1 LPLAKTNQV
10 HQPEY
15 PQWKTF
21 VENFTASRIM
31 PGKVDRRLT
40 SRSTESTIVGQ
51 LLEVGQALSGSHD
64 LAKLLEMILTS
75 SRHITCSDA
84 GSVYLVD
91 RSQSAAELVF
101 KVAQNDS
108 LPITSFQESRISLT
122 TQSLAGYVASTGLSL
137 NIADAYDLDPAL
149 PYRID
154 PSFDRDFG
162 YRTVSVLVL
171 PMTNQEGETIGVLQ
185 LINRKQQPDTRITQ
199 TNAISVTQRY
209 SSWEEQIITAL
220 ASQAAISIERNH
232 LQESIENLFAG
243 FIRAAVQVIESRDPP
258 TAGHS
263 ERVADLTV
271 GLAQATHNV
280 GSGSLG
286 SIFFTD
292 RQIQEIRY
300 ASLLHDFGK
309 VGVPEAILGKER
321 KLYPA
326 QLQSIEQRLSILQS
340 QWQLSCAQAKFQ
352 IGIPHQASNDCPHC
366 HHQQRLDVE
375 LQSKL
380 DRLYQHWE
388 LVKKLDDPQVNFVP
402 GLLDSIESISHDLQE
417 LSQWQYTDLQGHS
430 QPILTAAEIEQ
441 LMIPRGSLTLAE
453 RKQIEAHVVHTY
465 DFLKQIPWTKHLQNV
480 PEIAGAHHEKLNG
493 SGYPRG
499 LKAAEIPIQSQ
510 MMAIADIYDA
520 LTANDRP
527 YKPKFSIDRSLSILR
542 QEAESH
548 KINADLLDLFEQQQV
563 YRVVGHSL

>member
-1 LPLAKTNQV
+1 
-10 HQPEY
+10 
-15 PQWKTF
+15 
-21 VENFTASRIM
+21 VENFIASPITN
-31 PGKVDRRLT
+31 GKVDRRSIPRT
-40 SRSTESTIVGQ
+40 AESVIVGQ
-51 LLEVGQALSGSHD
+51 LLEIGQALSGSHA
-64 LAKLLEMILTS
+64 LAELLQLILTS
-75 SRHITCSDA
+75 SRQITCSDA

-91 RSQSAAELVF
+91 RSTPTAGLVF

-108 LPITSFQESRISLT
+108 LPNTAFQESRISLT
-122 TQSLAGYVASTGLSL
+122 TQSLAGYVAITGQSL
-137 NIADAYDLDPAL
+137 NIPDAHNLDPAL
-149 PYRID
+149 PYQID
-154 PSFDRDFG
+154 PRFDRDFG

-185 LINRKQQPDTRITQ
+185 LINRKQQQKIKISPENALAATQ
-199 TNAISVTQRY
+199 SY

-271 GLAQATHNV
+271 SLAQATHQV
-280 GSGSLG
+280 ATGSLR

-292 RQIQEIRY
+292 RQFQEIRY
-300 ASLLHDFGK
+300 AALLHDFGK

-326 QLQSIEQRLSILQS
+326 QLQAIEHRLAILQS
-340 QWQLSCAQAKFQ
+340 QWQMSCAQAKFQ
-352 IGIPHQASNDCPHC
+352 LGIPHQASSDCPHC
-366 HHQQRLDVE
+366 HHQQRLDIE
-375 LQSKL
+375 LQAKL
-380 DRLYQHWE
+380 DRLHQHWE

-402 GLLDSIESISHDLQE
+402 GLLDSIESISHDLLE
-417 LSQWQYTDLQGHS
+417 LSHWQYQDLQGNL
-430 QPILTAAEIEQ
+430 QPVLTAGEIEQ

-465 DFLKQIPWTKHLQNV
+465 DFLRQIPWTKHLQNV

-499 LKAAEIPIQSQ
+499 LMANEIPIQSQ

-527 YKPKFSIDRSLSILR
+527 YKPKFSIDRSLAILR

-548 KINADLLDLFEQQQV
+548 KINTDLLDLFEQQQV
-563 YRVVGHSL
+563 YQILN

>member
-1 LPLAKTNQV
+1 
-10 HQPEY
+10 
-15 PQWKTF
+15 
-21 VENFTASRIM
+21 VENFIANPIAN
-31 PGKVDRRLT
+31 GKVDRRLT
-40 SRSTESTIVGQ
+40 DRTAESAIIGQ
-51 LLEVGQALSGSHD
+51 LLEIGQALSGSHG
-64 LAKLLEMILTS
+64 LAELLQLILTS
-75 SRHITCSDA
+75 SRQITCSDA
-84 GSVYLVD
+84 GSVYLID
-91 RSQSAAELVF
+91 RSNTSTELIF

-108 LPITSFQESRISLT
+108 LPHNSFQESRISLT
-122 TQSLAGYVASTGLSL
+122 TQSLAGYVATTGQSL
-137 NIADAYDLDPAL
+137 NIPDAQDLDPTL
-149 PYRID
+149 PYQID
-154 PSFDRDFG
+154 PRFDRDFG

-171 PMTNQEGETIGVLQ
+171 PMKNQEGETIGVLQ
-185 LINRKQQPDTRITQ
+185 LINRKQNAETQ
-199 TNAISVTQRY
+199 ISQENALAVTQSY

-280 GSGSLG
+280 AAGRLG
-286 SIFFTD
+286 AIFFTD
-292 RQIQEIRY
+292 RQFQEIRY

-321 KLYPA
+321 KLYPT
-326 QLQSIEQRLSILQS
+326 QLQAIEQRLNILQS
-340 QWQLSCAQAKFQ
+340 QWQLNCARAKFQ
-352 IGIPHQASNDCPHC
+352 IGIPHQASDDCPHC
-366 HHQQRLDVE
+366 HHQHQLDAE
-375 LQSKL
+375 LQAKL
-380 DRLYQHWE
+380 DRLHHHWQ
-388 LVKKLDDPQVNFVP
+388 LVKRLDDPQVNFVP
-402 GLLDSIESISHDLQE
+402 GLLDSIESISRDLQE
-417 LSQWQYTDLQGHS
+417 LSQWQYQDLNS
-430 QPILTAAEIEQ
+430 NLQPVLAAAEIEQ

-465 DFLKQIPWTKHLQNV
+465 DFLRQIPWTKHLQNV

-499 LKAAEIPIQSQ
+499 LIAAEIPIQSQ

-527 YKPKFSIDRSLSILR
+527 YKPKFSIDRSLAILR

-548 KINADLLDLFEQQQV
+548 KINIDLLDLFEQQQV

>member
-1 LPLAKTNQV
+1 MNQALR
-10 HQPEY
+10 P
-15 PQWKTF
+15 KIF
-21 VENFTASRIM
+21 RENFTASPTM
-31 PGKVDRRLT
+31 PVDRRST

-51 LLEVGQALSGSHD
+51 LLEVGQALSGSHN
-64 LAKLLEMILTS
+64 LAELLEMILAS

-91 RSQSAAELVF
+91 RSAPNAELVF

-122 TQSLAGYVASTGLSL
+122 TQSLAGYVASTGVSL
-137 NIADAYDLDPAL
+137 NIADAYNLDSAL
-149 PYRID
+149 PYCID

-171 PMTNQEGETIGVLQ
+171 PMTNQEGETIGILQ
-185 LINRKQQPDTRITQ
+185 LINRKQQPDAKIHQ
-199 TNAISVTQRY
+199 ENAIDATQSY

-271 GLAQATHNV
+271 ALAQATHNV
-280 GSGSLG
+280 ATGSLS

-292 RQIQEIRY
+292 RQFQEIRY

-326 QLQSIEQRLSILQS
+326 QLESIEQRLAILQS

-352 IGIPHQASNDCPHC
+352 IGIAHQANSDCPHC
-366 HHQQRLDVE
+366 HQQQRLDME
-375 LQSKL
+375 LQDKL
-380 DRLYQHWE
+380 DRLHQHWE

-417 LSQWQYTDLQGHS
+417 LSHWQYTNFQGHL

-453 RKQIEAHVVHTY
+453 RQQIEAHVVHTY
-465 DFLKQIPWTKHLQNV
+465 DFLQQIPWTKHLQQV
-480 PEIAGAHHEKLNG
+480 PAIAGAHHEKLNG

-499 LKAAEIPIQSQ
+499 VKAVDIPIQSQ

-548 KINADLLDLFEQQQV
+548 KINADLLDLFEQQQI
-563 YRVVGHSL
+563 YQVVGHSL

>member
-1 LPLAKTNQV
+1 
-10 HQPEY
+10 
-15 PQWKTF
+15 
-21 VENFTASRIM
+21 VENFVAS
-31 PGKVDRRLT
+31 PSTSVDRRST
-40 SRSTESTIVGQ
+40 SRSAESTIVGQ
-51 LLEVGQALSGSHD
+51 LLEVGQALSGSHN
-64 LAKLLEMILTS
+64 LAELLEMILTS
-75 SRHITCSDA
+75 SRHITASDA

-91 RSQSAAELVF
+91 RSKDTAELIF

-122 TQSLAGYVASTGLSL
+122 TQSLAGYVASTGQSL
-137 NIADAYDLDPAL
+137 NIADAYDLDPGL
-149 PYRID
+149 PYCID

-185 LINRKQQPDTRITQ
+185 LINRKQQPDTRIFQ
-199 TNAISVTQRY
+199 GNAIAATQSY
-209 SSWEEQIITAL
+209 STWEEQIITAL

-263 ERVADLTV
+263 ERVAELTV

-280 GSGSLG
+280 ATGSLG

-292 RQIQEIRY
+292 RQFQEIRY
-300 ASLLHDFGK
+300 AALLHDFGK

-326 QLQSIEQRLSILQS
+326 QLQSIEHRLSILQS
-340 QWQLSCAQAKFQ
+340 QWQLRCAQAKFQ
-352 IGIPHQASNDCPHC
+352 IGIPHQASSDCPHC

-375 LQSKL
+375 LQAKL
-380 DRLYQHWE
+380 DRLHRHWE
-388 LVKKLDDPQVNFVP
+388 LVKRLDDPQVNFVP

-417 LSQWQYTDLQGHS
+417 LSHWQYVDLQGHS
-430 QPILTAAEIEQ
+430 QSILTAAEIEQ

-453 RKQIEAHVVHTY
+453 RKQIEAHVVYTY

-480 PEIAGAHHEKLNG
+480 PAIAGAHHEKLNG

-499 LKAAEIPIQSQ
+499 VKAVDIPIQSQ

-548 KINADLLDLFEQQQV
+548 KINADLLELFEQQQV

>member
-1 LPLAKTNQV
+1 
-10 HQPEY
+10 
-15 PQWKTF
+15 
-21 VENFTASRIM
+21 VENYVVSPITS
-31 PGKVDRRLT
+31 VDRRST

-51 LLEVGQALSGSHD
+51 LLEVGQALSGSHN
-64 LAKLLEMILTS
+64 LAELLQMILTS
-75 SRHITCSDA
+75 SRQITCSDA

-91 RSQSAAELVF
+91 RSTFIPELVF

-122 TQSLAGYVASTGLSL
+122 TQSLAGYVASTGESL
-137 NIADAYDLDPAL
+137 NITDAYSLDAAL

-171 PMTNQEGETIGVLQ
+171 PMKNQEGETIGVLQ
-185 LINRKQQPDTRITQ
+185 LINRKQQLDTRISQ
-199 TNAISVTQRY
+199 TNGIAATQSY
-209 SSWEEQIITAL
+209 STWEEQIITAL

-280 GSGSLG
+280 AAGSLG

-292 RQIQEIRY
+292 RQFQEIRY

-340 QWQLSCAQAKFQ
+340 QWQLRCAQAKFQ
-352 IGIPHQASNDCPHC
+352 MGIPHQASNDCLHC
-366 HHQQRLDVE
+366 HHQQLLDME
-375 LQSKL
+375 LQAKL
-380 DRLYQHWE
+380 DRLHQHWE
-388 LVKKLDDPQVNFVP
+388 LVKRLDDPQVNFVP

-417 LSQWQYTDLQGHS
+417 LSQWQYVDLQGHS
-430 QPILTAAEIEQ
+430 QPILTATEIDQ

-465 DFLKQIPWTKHLQNV
+465 DFLKQIPWTKNLQNV

>member
-1 LPLAKTNQV
+1 
-10 HQPEY
+10 
-15 PQWKTF
+15 
-21 VENFTASRIM
+21 VENFVASPIT
-31 PGKVDRRLT
+31 PVDRRAI
-40 SRSTESTIVGQ
+40 SRSTESIIVGQ

-64 LAKLLEMILTS
+64 LAELLEMILTS
-75 SRHITCSDA
+75 SRHITASDA

-91 RSQSAAELVF
+91 RSKDTAELIF

-108 LPITSFQESRISLT
+108 LPITSFQESRILLT
-122 TQSLAGYVASTGLSL
+122 TQSLAGYVATTGQSL
-137 NIADAYDLDPAL
+137 NIADAYDLDSSL

-154 PSFDRDFG
+154 PSFDQDFG

-171 PMTNQEGETIGVLQ
+171 PMTNQEGETIGILQ
-185 LINRKQQPDTRITQ
+185 LINRKQQPDKIISQ
-199 TNAISVTQRY
+199 ANAIAATQSY
-209 SSWEEQIITAL
+209 STWEEQIITAL

-263 ERVADLTV
+263 ERVAELTV

-280 GSGSLG
+280 ATGSLG
-286 SIFFTD
+286 AVFFTD
-292 RQIQEIRY
+292 RQFQEIRY

-326 QLQSIEQRLSILQS
+326 QLQAIEHRLSILQS
-340 QWQLSCAQAKFQ
+340 QWQLGCAQAKFQ

-366 HHQQRLDVE
+366 HHQQRLDIE
-375 LQSKL
+375 LQAKL
-380 DRLYQHWE
+380 DRLHRHWE
-388 LVKKLDDPQVNFVP
+388 LVKRLDDPQVNFVP

-417 LSQWQYTDLQGHS
+417 LSHWQYLDFQGHS
-430 QPILTAAEIEQ
+430 QPILTEAEIEQ

-480 PEIAGAHHEKLNG
+480 PAIAGAHHEKLNG

-499 LKAAEIPIQSQ
+499 VKAVDIPIQSQ

>member
-1 LPLAKTNQV
+1 
-10 HQPEY
+10 
-15 PQWKTF
+15 
-21 VENFTASRIM
+21 VENFIASPITN
-31 PGKVDRRLT
+31 GKVDRRSIPRT
-40 SRSTESTIVGQ
+40 AESAIVGQ
-51 LLEVGQALSGSHD
+51 LLEIGQALSGSHG
-64 LAKLLEMILTS
+64 LAELLQLILTS
-75 SRHITCSDA
+75 SRQITCSDA

-91 RSQSAAELVF
+91 RSTPTTDLVF

-108 LPITSFQESRISLT
+108 LPNTPFQESRISLT
-122 TQSLAGYVASTGLSL
+122 TQSLAGYVAITGQSL
-137 NIADAYDLDPAL
+137 NITDAQDLDPDL
-149 PYRID
+149 PYQID
-154 PSFDRDFG
+154 PRFDRDFG

-185 LINRKQQPDTRITQ
+185 LINRKQQQQIKISPENALSATQ
-199 TNAISVTQRY
+199 SY

-271 GLAQATHNV
+271 ALAQATHQVATGN
-280 GSGSLG
+280 LR

-292 RQIQEIRY
+292 RQFQEIRY

-326 QLQSIEQRLSILQS
+326 QLQAIEHRLAILQS
-340 QWQLSCAQAKFQ
+340 QWQMGCAQAKFQ
-352 IGIPHQASNDCPHC
+352 LGIPHQASSNCPHC
-366 HHQQRLDVE
+366 HHQQRLDIE
-375 LQSKL
+375 LQAKL
-380 DRLYQHWE
+380 DRLHQHWE

-417 LSQWQYTDLQGHS
+417 LSHWQYQDLHGNL
-430 QPILTAAEIEQ
+430 QPVLTAGEIEQ

-465 DFLKQIPWTKHLQNV
+465 DFLRQIPWTKHLQNV

-499 LKAAEIPIQSQ
+499 LMANEIPIQSQ

-527 YKPKFSIDRSLSILR
+527 YKPKFSIDRSLAILR

-548 KINADLLDLFEQQQV
+548 KINTDLLDLFEQQQV
-563 YRVVGHSL
+563 YQILS

>member
-1 LPLAKTNQV
+1 
-10 HQPEY
+10 
-15 PQWKTF
+15 
-21 VENFTASRIM
+21 VENFTANLIM
-31 PGKVDRRLT
+31 SGKVDRRLT

-64 LAKLLEMILTS
+64 LAELLEMILTS
-75 SRHITCSDA
+75 SRHITASDA

-91 RSQSAAELVF
+91 RSKINAELVF

-122 TQSLAGYVASTGLSL
+122 TQSLAGYVATTGQSL
-137 NIADAYDLDPAL
+137 NITDAYDLDPAL

-185 LINRKQQPDTRITQ
+185 LINRKQQSDTSISQ
-199 TNAISVTQRY
+199 TNAIAATQSY
-209 SSWEEQIITAL
+209 STWEEQIITAL

-263 ERVADLTV
+263 ERVAELTV
-271 GLAQATHNV
+271 GLAQATHHV
-280 GSGSLG
+280 TTGSLG

-292 RQIQEIRY
+292 RQFQEIRY

-309 VGVPEAILGKER
+309 VGVPEAFLGKER

-326 QLQSIEQRLSILQS
+326 QLESIEQRLAILQS
-340 QWQLSCAQAKFQ
+340 QWQLGCAQAKFQ
-352 IGIPHQASNDCPHC
+352 IGIPHQANNDCPHC
-366 HHQQRLDVE
+366 HHQQRLDMD
-375 LQSKL
+375 LQAKL
-380 DRLYQHWE
+380 DRLYQHWA
-388 LVKKLDDPQVNFVP
+388 LVKRLDDPQVNFVP

-417 LSQWQYTDLQGHS
+417 LSQWQYVDLQGHL

-465 DFLKQIPWTKHLQNV
+465 DFLQQIPWTKHLQNV
-480 PEIAGAHHEKLNG
+480 PAIAGAHHEKLNG

-499 LKAAEIPIQSQ
+499 VKAIDIPIQSQ

>member
-1 LPLAKTNQV
+1 
-10 HQPEY
+10 
-15 PQWKTF
+15 
-21 VENFTASRIM
+21 M
-31 PGKVDRRLT
+31 PGKVDRRSPEQQVELST
-40 SRSTESTIVGQ
+40 NRSTESTIVGQ

-64 LAKLLEMILTS
+64 LAELLEMILTS

-91 RSQSAAELVF
+91 QSKATAELIF

-122 TQSLAGYVASTGLSL
+122 IQSLAGYVASTGQSL

-149 PYRID
+149 PYCID

-185 LINRKQQPDTRITQ
+185 LINRKQQPDTRISQ
-199 TNAISVTQRY
+199 NNAIAITQSY
-209 SSWEEQIITAL
+209 STWEEQIITAL

-232 LQESIENLFAG
+232 LQESIEDLFAG

-263 ERVADLTV
+263 ERVAELTV

-280 GSGSLG
+280 ASGSLG
-286 SIFFTD
+286 TIFFTD
-292 RQIQEIRY
+292 RQFQEIRY

-326 QLQSIEQRLSILQS
+326 QLQSIEQRLTILQS

-352 IGIPHQASNDCPHC
+352 IGIPHQTNNDCPHC
-366 HHQQRLDVE
+366 HHQQSLDAE

-380 DRLYQHWE
+380 DRLHQHWE

-417 LSQWQYTDLQGHS
+417 LAHWQYIDLQGHS

-441 LMIPRGSLTLAE
+441 LMIPRGSLTLVE

-465 DFLKQIPWTKHLQNV
+465 DFLQQIPWTKHLQNV
-480 PEIAGAHHEKLNG
+480 PAIAGAHHEKLNG

-499 LKAAEIPIQSQ
+499 VQAVDIPIQSQ

-527 YKPKFSIDRSLSILR
+527 YKPKFSIDHSLSILR

-548 KINADLLDLFEQQQV
+548 KINADLLDLFEQQQI
-563 YRVVGHSL
+563 YRVVGQSLD

>member
-1 LPLAKTNQV
+1 
-10 HQPEY
+10 
-15 PQWKTF
+15 
-21 VENFTASRIM
+21 VENFVASPINS
-31 PGKVDRRLT
+31 VDRRST

-51 LLEVGQALSGSHD
+51 LLEVGQALSGSHN
-64 LAKLLEMILTS
+64 LAELLQMILTS
-75 SRHITCSDA
+75 SRQITCSDA

-91 RSQSAAELVF
+91 RSTAIPELVF

-122 TQSLAGYVASTGLSL
+122 TQSLAGYVASTGESL
-137 NIADAYDLDPAL
+137 NITDAYSLDTAL

-171 PMTNQEGETIGVLQ
+171 PMKNQEGETIGVLQ
-185 LINRKQQPDTRITQ
+185 LINRKQQPDTRISQ
-199 TNAISVTQRY
+199 ANAISTTKSY
-209 SSWEEQIITAL
+209 STWEEQIITAL

-280 GSGSLG
+280 AAGSLG

-292 RQIQEIRY
+292 RQFQEIRY

-326 QLQSIEQRLSILQS
+326 QLQSIEQRLAILQS

-375 LQSKL
+375 LQTKL
-380 DRLYQHWE
+380 DRLHQHWE

-417 LSQWQYTDLQGHS
+417 LSQWQYLDLQGHF
-430 QPILTAAEIEQ
+430 QPILTATEIDQ

-465 DFLKQIPWTKHLQNV
+465 EFLKQIPWTKNLRNV

-499 LKAAEIPIQSQ
+499 LQAAEIPIQSQ

>member
-1 LPLAKTNQV
+1 VQDFSG
-10 HQPEY
+10 
-15 PQWKTF
+15 KTF
-21 VENFTASRIM
+21 VENFIAS
-31 PGKVDRRLT
+31 PLAAGKVDRRSV

-51 LLEVGQALSGSHD
+51 LLEVGQALSGSHE
-64 LAKLLEMILTS
+64 LPELLEMILTS
-75 SRHITCSDA
+75 SRHITYSDA

-91 RSQSAAELVF
+91 RSTPHTELVF

-122 TQSLAGYVASTGLSL
+122 TQSLAGYVAITGQSL
-137 NIADAYDLDPAL
+137 NITDAYNLDPSL

-185 LINRKQQPDTRITQ
+185 LINRKQESQNRISSENALNITQ
-199 TNAISVTQRY
+199 SY
-209 SSWEEQIITAL
+209 SHWEEQIITAL

-263 ERVADLTV
+263 ERVAALTV

-280 GSGSLG
+280 AAGSL
-286 SIFFTD
+286 SAIFFTD
-292 RQIQEIRY
+292 RQFQEIRY

-309 VGVPEAILGKER
+309 VGVPEAILGKEQ
-321 KLYPA
+321 KLYPH
-326 QLQSIEQRLSILQS
+326 QLQEIEQRLSILQG
-340 QWQLSCAQAKFQ
+340 QWQLGCAQAKLQ
-352 IGIPHQASNDCPHC
+352 LGTPHQTSGDCPHC
-366 HHQQRLDVE
+366 HQHQRLDIE
-375 LQSKL
+375 LQAKL
-380 DRLYQHWE
+380 DRLHQHWE
-388 LVKKLDDPQVNFVP
+388 LIKKLDDPQVNFVP

-417 LSQWQYTDLQGHS
+417 LSHWQYVDLQGHA
-430 QPILTAAEIEQ
+430 QPILKAGEVEQ
-441 LMIPRGSLTLAE
+441 LMIPRGSLTVAE

-527 YKPKFSIDRSLSILR
+527 YKPKFSIERSLSILR

-563 YRVVGHSL
+563 YKVVGHSL

>member
-1 LPLAKTNQV
+1 
-10 HQPEY
+10 
-15 PQWKTF
+15 
-21 VENFTASRIM
+21 M

-64 LAKLLEMILTS
+64 LAELLEMILTS

-91 RSQSAAELVF
+91 RLTSAPELVF

-122 TQSLAGYVASTGLSL
+122 TQSLAGYVATTGQSL
-137 NIADAYDLDPAL
+137 NIADAYDLDPVL

-171 PMTNQEGETIGVLQ
+171 PMKNQEGETIGVLQ
-185 LINRKQQPDTRITQ
+185 LINRKQQSDTSISHA
-199 TNAISVTQRY
+199 NAITVTQSY
-209 SSWEEQIITAL
+209 STWEEQIITAL

-280 GSGSLG
+280 AAGSLG

-292 RQIQEIRY
+292 RQFQEIRY

-375 LQSKL
+375 LQAKL
-380 DRLYQHWE
+380 DRLHQHWE

-417 LSQWQYTDLQGHS
+417 LSQWQYVDLQGHL
-430 QPILTAAEIEQ
+430 QPILTAAEIDQ

-480 PEIAGAHHEKLNG
+480 PEIAGSHHEKLNG

-499 LKAAEIPIQSQ
+499 IKAAEIPIQSQ
-510 MMAIADIYDA
+510 MMAISDIYDA

-527 YKPKFSIDRSLSILR
+527 YKPKFSVDRSLSILR

-548 KINADLLDLFEQQQV
+548 KINADLLDLFEQQQI

>member
-1 LPLAKTNQV
+1 
-10 HQPEY
+10 
-15 PQWKTF
+15 
-21 VENFTASRIM
+21 VENFVASPINS
-31 PGKVDRRLT
+31 VDRRST

-51 LLEVGQALSGSHD
+51 LLEVGQALSGSHN
-64 LAKLLEMILTS
+64 LAELLQMILTS
-75 SRHITCSDA
+75 SRQITCSDA

-91 RSQSAAELVF
+91 RSTAIPELVF

-122 TQSLAGYVASTGLSL
+122 TQSLAGYVASTGESL
-137 NIADAYDLDPAL
+137 NITDAYSLDTAL

-171 PMTNQEGETIGVLQ
+171 PMKNQEGETIGVLQ
-185 LINRKQQPDTRITQ
+185 LINRKQQPDTRISQ
-199 TNAISVTQRY
+199 ANAISTTQSY
-209 SSWEEQIITAL
+209 STWEEQIITAL

-280 GSGSLG
+280 AAGSLG

-292 RQIQEIRY
+292 RQFQEIRY

-326 QLQSIEQRLSILQS
+326 QLQSIEQRLAILQS

-366 HHQQRLDVE
+366 HHQLRLDVE
-375 LQSKL
+375 LQAKL
-380 DRLYQHWE
+380 DRLHQHWE
-388 LVKKLDDPQVNFVP
+388 LVKRLDDPQVNFVP

-417 LSQWQYTDLQGHS
+417 LSQWQYVDLQGHS
-430 QPILTAAEIEQ
+430 QPILTATEIDQ

-465 DFLKQIPWTKHLQNV
+465 DFLKQIPWTKNLQNV
-480 PEIAGAHHEKLNG
+480 PEIAGSHHEKLNG

-499 LKAAEIPIQSQ
+499 LQAAEIPIQSQ

>member
-1 LPLAKTNQV
+1 
-10 HQPEY
+10 
-15 PQWKTF
+15 
-21 VENFTASRIM
+21 VENFAASPITS
-31 PGKVDRRLT
+31 VDRR
-40 SRSTESTIVGQ
+40 SIGRSTESAIVGQ
-51 LLEVGQALSGSHD
+51 LLEVGQALSGSHN
-64 LAKLLEMILTS
+64 LAELLQMILTS
-75 SRHITCSDA
+75 SRQITCSDA

-91 RSQSAAELVF
+91 RSAATPELVF
-101 KVAQNDS
+101 KVSQNDS

-122 TQSLAGYVASTGLSL
+122 TQSLAGYVASTGESL
-137 NIADAYDLDPAL
+137 NIADAHSLDAAL

-185 LINRKQQPDTRITQ
+185 LINRKQQADIRISQ
-199 TNAISVTQRY
+199 TNAIASTQSY
-209 SSWEEQIITAL
+209 STWEEQIITAL

-263 ERVADLTV
+263 ERVAELTV

-280 GSGSLG
+280 ATGSLG
-286 SIFFTD
+286 SVFFTD
-292 RQIQEIRY
+292 RQFQEIRY

-352 IGIPHQASNDCPHC
+352 IGIPHQASSDCLHC
-366 HHQQRLDVE
+366 HHQQRLDME
-375 LQSKL
+375 LQAKL
-380 DRLYQHWE
+380 DRLHQHWA

-417 LSQWQYTDLQGHS
+417 LSSWQYIDLQGYS
-430 QPILTAAEIEQ
+430 QPILTAVEIDQ

-527 YKPKFSIDRSLSILR
+527 YKPKFSIDRSLFILR

-548 KINADLLDLFEQQQV
+548 KINADLLDIFEQQQV

>member
-1 LPLAKTNQV
+1 
-10 HQPEY
+10 
-15 PQWKTF
+15 
-21 VENFTASRIM
+21 VENFVASPINS
-31 PGKVDRRLT
+31 VDRRAT

-51 LLEVGQALSGSHD
+51 LLEVGQALSGSHN
-64 LAKLLEMILTS
+64 LAELLQMILTS
-75 SRHITCSDA
+75 SRQITCSDA

-91 RSQSAAELVF
+91 RSTAIPELVF

-122 TQSLAGYVASTGLSL
+122 TQSLAGYVASTGESL
-137 NIADAYDLDPAL
+137 NITDAYSLDAAL
-149 PYRID
+149 PYGID

-171 PMTNQEGETIGVLQ
+171 PMKNQEGETIGVLQ
-185 LINRKQQPDTRITQ
+185 LINRKQQPDTKISQ
-199 TNAISVTQRY
+199 ANAISTTHSY
-209 SSWEEQIITAL
+209 STWEEQIITAL

-280 GSGSLG
+280 ATGSLG
-286 SIFFTD
+286 LIFFTD
-292 RQIQEIRY
+292 RQFQEIRY

-326 QLQSIEQRLSILQS
+326 QLQSIEQRLAILQS

-366 HHQQRLDVE
+366 HHQLRLDVE
-375 LQSKL
+375 LQAKL
-380 DRLYQHWE
+380 DRLHQHWE
-388 LVKKLDDPQVNFVP
+388 LVKRLDNPQVNFVP

-417 LSQWQYTDLQGHS
+417 LSQWQYVDLQGHS
-430 QPILTAAEIEQ
+430 QPILTMTEIEQ

-465 DFLKQIPWTKHLQNV
+465 DFLKQIPWTKNLQNV

-527 YKPKFSIDRSLSILR
+527 YKPKFSIDLSLSILR

>member
-1 LPLAKTNQV
+1 
-10 HQPEY
+10 
-15 PQWKTF
+15 
-21 VENFTASRIM
+21 VENFTASPIT
-31 PGKVDRRLT
+31 PGSKTPESIDRRPTQEQATLQVNK
-40 SRSTESTIVGQ
+40 SRESTIVGQ
-51 LLEVGQALSGSHD
+51 LLAVGQALSGNHD
-64 LAKLLEMILTS
+64 LTKLLEMILTS

-91 RSQSAAELVF
+91 RSGTSTTLVF

-122 TQSLAGYVASTGLSL
+122 TQSLAGYVASTGCSL
-137 NIADAYDLDPAL
+137 NIADAYALDPTL
-149 PYRID
+149 PYGIN
-154 PSFDRDFG
+154 PSFDQDFG

-185 LINRKQQPDTRITQ
+185 LINRKQRSGTNISQA
-199 TNAISVTQRY
+199 NAIAETQSY
-209 SSWEEQIITAL
+209 SSWEEKIITTL

-243 FIRAAVQVIESRDPP
+243 FVRAAVQVIESRDPP

-263 ERVADLTV
+263 ERVANLTV
-271 GLAQATHNV
+271 GLAQATHQVVN
-280 GSGSLG
+280 GRLG

-292 RQIQEIRY
+292 RQLQEIRY

-326 QLQSIEQRLSILQS
+326 QLHSIEQRLAILQS
-340 QWQLSCAQAKFQ
+340 QWQLNCAQAKFQ
-352 IGIPHQASNDCPHC
+352 IGIPHQASDNCPHC
-366 HHQQRLDVE
+366 HHQQRLDLK
-375 LQSKL
+375 LQTKL
-380 DRLYQHWE
+380 DRLHQHWE
-388 LVKKLDDPQVNFVP
+388 LIKRLDNPQVNFVP
-402 GLLDSIESISHDLQE
+402 GLLDSIESISHDLHE
-417 LSQWQYTDLQGHS
+417 LSQYQYLDFQGRA

-465 DFLKQIPWTKHLQNV
+465 DFLRQIPWTKHLQNV
-480 PEIAGAHHEKLNG
+480 PEIAGSHHEKLNG

-548 KINADLLDLFEQQQV
+548 KINADLLDLFEQQEI
-563 YRVVGHSL
+563 YRIVGHATELST

>member
-1 LPLAKTNQV
+1 
-10 HQPEY
+10 
-15 PQWKTF
+15 
-21 VENFTASRIM
+21 VENFVASPITS
-31 PGKVDRRLT
+31 VDRRST

-51 LLEVGQALSGSHD
+51 LLEVGQALSGSHG
-64 LAKLLEMILTS
+64 LAELLEMILTS
-75 SRHITCSDA
+75 SRHITASDA

-91 RSQSAAELVF
+91 RSKASAELVF

-122 TQSLAGYVASTGLSL
+122 TQSLAGYVATTGQSL
-137 NIADAYDLDPAL
+137 NITDAYDLDQAL

-171 PMTNQEGETIGVLQ
+171 PMKNQEGETIGVLQ
-185 LINRKQQPDTRITQ
+185 LINRKQQPDTRISQ
-199 TNAISVTQRY
+199 ANAISTTQSY
-209 SSWEEQIITAL
+209 STWEEQIITAL

-280 GSGSLG
+280 AAGSLG

-292 RQIQEIRY
+292 RQFQEIRY

-326 QLQSIEQRLSILQS
+326 QLQSIEQRLAILQS

-375 LQSKL
+375 LQAKL
-380 DRLYQHWE
+380 DRLHQHWE
-388 LVKKLDDPQVNFVP
+388 LVKRLDDPQVNFVP

-417 LSQWQYTDLQGHS
+417 LSQWQYVDLQGHS
-430 QPILTAAEIEQ
+430 QPILTAIEIDQ

-465 DFLKQIPWTKHLQNV
+465 DFLKQIPWTKNLQNV
-480 PEIAGAHHEKLNG
+480 PEIAGSHHEKLNG

-499 LKAAEIPIQSQ
+499 LQAAEIPIQSQ

>member
-1 LPLAKTNQV
+1 MT
-10 HQPEY
+10 
-15 PQWKTF
+15 
-21 VENFTASRIM
+21 
-31 PGKVDRRLT
+31 GKVDRR
-40 SRSTESTIVGQ
+40 SHIRSTESTIVGQ
-51 LLEVGQALSGSHD
+51 LLEVGQALSGSHN
-64 LAKLLEMILTS
+64 LAELLEMILTS
-75 SRHITCSDA
+75 SRRITCSDA

-91 RSQSAAELVF
+91 RSGANIELIF

-108 LPITSFQESRISLT
+108 LPTTPFQESRIALT
-122 TQSLAGYVASTGLSL
+122 TQSLTGYVATTGQGL
-137 NIADAYDLDPAL
+137 NIADAYDLDSAL
-149 PYRID
+149 PYCID
-154 PSFDRDFG
+154 PTFDRDFG

-171 PMTNQEGETIGVLQ
+171 PMTNQAGETIGVLQ
-185 LINRKQQPDTRITQ
+185 LINRKQQPDSSISQ
-199 TNAISVTQRY
+199 ANAIAATQSY
-209 SSWEEQIITAL
+209 STWEEQIITAL

-280 GSGSLG
+280 ATGSLS
-286 SIFFTD
+286 SILFTD
-292 RQIQEIRY
+292 QQFQEIRY

-309 VGVPEAILGKER
+309 VGVPEAVLGKER

-366 HHQQRLDVE
+366 HHQQRLDAE
-375 LQSKL
+375 LQAKL
-380 DRLYQHWE
+380 DRLHQHWE

-417 LSQWQYTDLQGHS
+417 LSQWQYVDLQGRL
-430 QPILTAAEIEQ
+430 QPILTAAEIDQ
-441 LMIPRGSLTLAE
+441 LMIPRGSLTLSE

-465 DFLKQIPWTKHLQNV
+465 NFLQQIPWTKHLQNV
-480 PEIAGAHHEKLNG
+480 PAIAGAHHEKLNG

-499 LKAAEIPIQSQ
+499 VKAVDIPIQSQ

-527 YKPKFSIDRSLSILR
+527 YKPKFSIERSLSILR

>member
-1 LPLAKTNQV
+1 
-10 HQPEY
+10 
-15 PQWKTF
+15 
-21 VENFTASRIM
+21 VENFTASLIM
-31 PGKVDRRLT
+31 PGKVDRRST

-64 LAKLLEMILTS
+64 LAELLEMILTS

-91 RSQSAAELVF
+91 RSGANTELVF

-122 TQSLAGYVASTGLSL
+122 TQSLAGYVATTGQSL
-137 NIADAYDLDPAL
+137 NIADAYDLDSAL

-185 LINRKQQPDTRITQ
+185 LINRKQQPDVRIFQ
-199 TNAISVTQRY
+199 ANAIAATQSY
-209 SSWEEQIITAL
+209 STWEEQIITAL

-280 GSGSLG
+280 AAGSLG

-292 RQIQEIRY
+292 RQFQEIRY

-340 QWQLSCAQAKFQ
+340 QWQLGCAQAKFQ

-375 LQSKL
+375 LQAKL

-417 LSQWQYTDLQGHS
+417 LSQWRYVDLQGHS
-430 QPILTAAEIEQ
+430 QPILTAVEIDQ

-453 RKQIEAHVVHTY
+453 RKQIEAHVVYTY

-480 PEIAGAHHEKLNG
+480 PEIAGSHHEKLNG

-499 LKAAEIPIQSQ
+499 IKAAKIPIQSQ

-548 KINADLLDLFEQQQV
+548 KINADLLDLFEQQQI

>member
-1 LPLAKTNQV
+1 VQDFSG
-10 HQPEY
+10 
-15 PQWKTF
+15 KTF
-21 VENFTASRIM
+21 VENFIASPIAS
-31 PGKVDRRLT
+31 GKIDRRSV

-51 LLEVGQALSGSHD
+51 LLEVGQALSGSHE
-64 LAKLLEMILTS
+64 LPELLEMILTS
-75 SRHITCSDA
+75 SRHITYSDA

-91 RSQSAAELVF
+91 RSTPHADLVF

-122 TQSLAGYVASTGLSL
+122 TQSLAGYVAITGQSL
-137 NIADAYDLDPAL
+137 NITDAYNLDPAL
-149 PYRID
+149 PYCID

-185 LINRKQQPDTRITQ
+185 LINRKQESQQRISSANALTITQ
-199 TNAISVTQRY
+199 SY
-209 SSWEEQIITAL
+209 SHWEEQIITAL

-280 GSGSLG
+280 AAGSL
-286 SIFFTD
+286 SAIFFTD
-292 RQIQEIRY
+292 RQFQEIRY

-309 VGVPEAILGKER
+309 VGVPEAILGKEQ
-321 KLYPA
+321 KLYPH
-326 QLQSIEQRLSILQS
+326 QLQEIEQRLSILQG
-340 QWQLSCAQAKFQ
+340 QWQLGCAQAKLQ
-352 IGIPHQASNDCPHC
+352 LGTPHQTSGDCPHC
-366 HHQQRLDVE
+366 HQHQRLDIE
-375 LQSKL
+375 LQAKL
-380 DRLYQHWE
+380 DRLHQHWE
-388 LVKKLDDPQVNFVP
+388 LIKKLDDPQVNFVP

-417 LSQWQYTDLQGHS
+417 LSHWQYVDLKGHA
-430 QPILTAAEIEQ
+430 QPILTAGEVEQ
-441 LMIPRGSLTLAE
+441 LMIPRGSLTASE

-527 YKPKFSIDRSLSILR
+527 YKPKFSIERSLSILR

>member
-1 LPLAKTNQV
+1 
-10 HQPEY
+10 
-15 PQWKTF
+15 
-21 VENFTASRIM
+21 VENFVVSPITS
-31 PGKVDRRLT
+31 VDRRST
-40 SRSTESTIVGQ
+40 SRSAESTIVGQ
-51 LLEVGQALSGSHD
+51 LLEVGQALSGSHN
-64 LAKLLEMILTS
+64 LAELLEMILTS
-75 SRHITCSDA
+75 SRHITASDA

-91 RSQSAAELVF
+91 RATAELIF

-122 TQSLAGYVASTGLSL
+122 TQSLAGYVASTGQSL
-137 NIADAYDLDPAL
+137 NIADAYGLDSRL

-185 LINRKQQPDTRITQ
+185 LINRKQHPGNIISQA
-199 TNAISVTQRY
+199 NAIAATQSY
-209 SSWEEQIITAL
+209 STWEEQIITAL

-271 GLAQATHNV
+271 GLAQATHNAV
-280 GSGSLG
+280 AGSLG

-292 RQIQEIRY
+292 RQFQEIRY

-375 LQSKL
+375 LQAKL
-380 DRLYQHWE
+380 DRLHRHWQ
-388 LVKKLDDPQVNFVP
+388 LVKRLDDPQVNFVP

-417 LSQWQYTDLQGHS
+417 LSQWQYIDLQGHS
-430 QPILTAAEIEQ
+430 QPILTTTEIEQ

-480 PEIAGAHHEKLNG
+480 PAIAGAHHEKLNG

-499 LKAAEIPIQSQ
+499 VKAVDIPIQSQ

-548 KINADLLDLFEQQQV
+548 KINADLLDLFEQQQI
-563 YRVVGHSL
+563 YRIVGHSL

>member
-1 LPLAKTNQV
+1 
-10 HQPEY
+10 
-15 PQWKTF
+15 
-21 VENFTASRIM
+21 M
-31 PGKVDRRLT
+31 PGKVDRRST
-40 SRSTESTIVGQ
+40 SRSTESNIVGQ

-64 LAKLLEMILTS
+64 LSELLEMILTS
-75 SRHITCSDA
+75 SRHITHSDA

-91 RSQSAAELVF
+91 QSKSNAELVF

-122 TQSLAGYVASTGLSL
+122 TQSLAGYVASTGQSL
-137 NIADAYDLDPAL
+137 NISDAYDLDSAL
-149 PYRID
+149 PYGID

-185 LINRKQQPDTRITQ
+185 LINRKQQANTRIYQ
-199 TNAISVTQRY
+199 TNAIAATQSY
-209 SSWEEQIITAL
+209 STWEEQIITAL

-232 LQESIENLFAG
+232 LQESIENLFAS

-280 GSGSLG
+280 ASGNLG

-292 RQIQEIRY
+292 RQFQEIRY

-326 QLQSIEQRLSILQS
+326 QLQSIEQRLAILQS

-352 IGIPHQASNDCPHC
+352 IGIPHQASSDCPHC
-366 HHQQRLDVE
+366 HHQQLLDVE

-380 DRLYQHWE
+380 DRLHQHWE
-388 LVKKLDDPQVNFVP
+388 LVKKLDDPQINFVP

-417 LSQWQYTDLQGHS
+417 LSHWQYTDLQGHS

-480 PEIAGAHHEKLNG
+480 PAIAGAHHEKLNG

-499 LKAAEIPIQSQ
+499 VKAVDIPIQSQ

-527 YKPKFSIDRSLSILR
+527 YKPKFSIERSLSILR

-548 KINADLLDLFEQQQV
+548 KINAELLDLFEQQQI
-563 YRVVGHSL
+563 YRLVGQSFD

>member
-1 LPLAKTNQV
+1 
-10 HQPEY
+10 
-15 PQWKTF
+15 
-21 VENFTASRIM
+21 VENFTASLIM

-64 LAKLLEMILTS
+64 LAELLEMILTS

-91 RSQSAAELVF
+91 RLTSAPELVF

-122 TQSLAGYVASTGLSL
+122 TQSLAGYVATTGQSL
-137 NIADAYDLDPAL
+137 NIADAYDLDPVL

-171 PMTNQEGETIGVLQ
+171 PMKNQEGETIGVLQ
-185 LINRKQQPDTRITQ
+185 LINRKQQPDTSISHA
-199 TNAISVTQRY
+199 NAIAVTQSY
-209 SSWEEQIITAL
+209 STWEEQIITAL

-280 GSGSLG
+280 AAGSLS

-292 RQIQEIRY
+292 RQFQEIRY

-375 LQSKL
+375 LQAKL
-380 DRLYQHWE
+380 DRLHQHWE

-417 LSQWQYTDLQGHS
+417 LSQWQYVDLQGHL
-430 QPILTAAEIEQ
+430 QPILTAAEIDQ

-480 PEIAGAHHEKLNG
+480 PEIAGSHHEKLNG

-499 LKAAEIPIQSQ
+499 IKAAEIPIQSQ
-510 MMAIADIYDA
+510 MMAISDIYDA

-527 YKPKFSIDRSLSILR
+527 YKPKFSVDRSLSILR

-548 KINADLLDLFEQQQV
+548 KINADLLDLFEQQQI

>member
-1 LPLAKTNQV
+1 M
-10 HQPEY
+10 
-15 PQWKTF
+15 
-21 VENFTASRIM
+21 ENFTASSIT
-31 PGKVDRRLT
+31 PGKVERRST
-40 SRSTESTIVGQ
+40 SRSAESTIIGQ

-64 LAKLLEMILTS
+64 LAELLEMILTS

-91 RSQSAAELVF
+91 QSESNSELLF

-108 LPITSFQESRISLT
+108 LPITSFQESRIALT

-137 NIADAYDLDPAL
+137 NIADAYNLDPSL
-149 PYRID
+149 PYCID
-154 PSFDRDFG
+154 PSFDQDFG

-185 LINRKQQPDTRITQ
+185 LINRKQQLDTRISQ
-199 TNAISVTQRY
+199 ANAISATQ
-209 SSWEEQIITAL
+209 SFSTWEEQIIAAL

-263 ERVADLTV
+263 ERVAELTV
-271 GLAQATHNV
+271 GLAQAAHNV
-280 GSGSLG
+280 ASGSLG
-286 SIFFTD
+286 SVFFND
-292 RQIQEIRY
+292 RQLQEIRY

-326 QLQSIEQRLSILQS
+326 QLQSIEQRLAILQS

-352 IGIPHQASNDCPHC
+352 IGIPHQAHDDCPHC

-380 DRLYQHWE
+380 DRLHQHWE
-388 LVKKLDDPQVNFVP
+388 LVKKLDDPQINFVP
-402 GLLDSIESISHDLQE
+402 GLLDSIESISHDLHE
-417 LSQWQYTDLQGHS
+417 LSDWQYMDLQGHF

-480 PEIAGAHHEKLNG
+480 PAIAGAHHEKLNG

-499 LKAAEIPIQSQ
+499 VKAVDIPIQSQ

-548 KINADLLDLFEQQQV
+548 KINADLLNLFEQQQV

>member
-1 LPLAKTNQV
+1 
-10 HQPEY
+10 
-15 PQWKTF
+15 
-21 VENFTASRIM
+21 VENFVASPINS
-31 PGKVDRRLT
+31 VDRRST

-51 LLEVGQALSGSHD
+51 LLEVGQALSGSHN
-64 LAKLLEMILTS
+64 LAELLQMILTS
-75 SRHITCSDA
+75 SRQITCSDA

-91 RSQSAAELVF
+91 RSTAIPELVF

-122 TQSLAGYVASTGLSL
+122 TQSLAGYVASTGESL
-137 NIADAYDLDPAL
+137 NITDAYSLDTAL

-171 PMTNQEGETIGVLQ
+171 PMKNQEGETIGVLQ
-185 LINRKQQPDTRITQ
+185 LINRKQQPDTRISQ
-199 TNAISVTQRY
+199 ANAISTTQSY
-209 SSWEEQIITAL
+209 STWEEQIITAL

-280 GSGSLG
+280 AAGSLG

-292 RQIQEIRY
+292 RQFQEIRY

-326 QLQSIEQRLSILQS
+326 QLQSIEQRLAILQS

-366 HHQQRLDVE
+366 HHQLRLDVE
-375 LQSKL
+375 LQAKL
-380 DRLYQHWE
+380 DRLHQHWE
-388 LVKKLDDPQVNFVP
+388 LVKRLDDPQVNFVP

-417 LSQWQYTDLQGHS
+417 LSQWQYVDLQGHS
-430 QPILTAAEIEQ
+430 QPILTATEIDQ

-465 DFLKQIPWTKHLQNV
+465 DFLKQIPWTKNLQNV

>member
-1 LPLAKTNQV
+1 
-10 HQPEY
+10 
-15 PQWKTF
+15 
-21 VENFTASRIM
+21 M
-31 PGKVDRRLT
+31 PGKVDRRSPEQQVELST
-40 SRSTESTIVGQ
+40 NRSTESTIVGQ

-64 LAKLLEMILTS
+64 LAELLEMILTS

-91 RSQSAAELVF
+91 QSKATAELIF

-122 TQSLAGYVASTGLSL
+122 IQSLAGYVASTGQSL

-149 PYRID
+149 PYCID

-185 LINRKQQPDTRITQ
+185 LINRKQQPDTRISQ
-199 TNAISVTQRY
+199 NNAIAITQSY
-209 SSWEEQIITAL
+209 STWEEQIITAL

-232 LQESIENLFAG
+232 LQESIEDLFAG

-263 ERVADLTV
+263 ERVAELTV

-280 GSGSLG
+280 ASGSLG
-286 SIFFTD
+286 TIFFTD
-292 RQIQEIRY
+292 RQFQEIRY

-326 QLQSIEQRLSILQS
+326 QLQSIEQRLTILQS

-352 IGIPHQASNDCPHC
+352 IGIPHQTNNDCPHC
-366 HHQQRLDVE
+366 HHQQSLDVE

-380 DRLYQHWE
+380 DRLHQHWE

-417 LSQWQYTDLQGHS
+417 LAHWQYIDLQGHS

-441 LMIPRGSLTLAE
+441 LMIPRGSLTLVE

-465 DFLKQIPWTKHLQNV
+465 DFLQQIPWTKHLQNV
-480 PEIAGAHHEKLNG
+480 PAIAGAHHEKLNG

-499 LKAAEIPIQSQ
+499 VQAVDIPIQSQ

-527 YKPKFSIDRSLSILR
+527 YKPKFSIDHSLSILR

-548 KINADLLDLFEQQQV
+548 KINADLLDLFEQQQI
-563 YRVVGHSL
+563 YRVVGQSLD

>member
-1 LPLAKTNQV
+1 
-10 HQPEY
+10 
-15 PQWKTF
+15 
-21 VENFTASRIM
+21 VENFVASPINSA
-31 PGKVDRRLT
+31 DRRST
-40 SRSTESTIVGQ
+40 NRSTESTIVGQ
-51 LLEVGQALSGSHD
+51 LLEVGQALSGSHN
-64 LAKLLEMILTS
+64 LAELLQMILTS
-75 SRHITCSDA
+75 SRQITCSDA

-91 RSQSAAELVF
+91 RSASVPELVF

-108 LPITSFQESRISLT
+108 LPITAFQESRISLT
-122 TQSLAGYVASTGLSL
+122 TQSLAGYVATTGQSL
-137 NIADAYDLDPAL
+137 NINDAYDLDLAL
-149 PYRID
+149 PYCID

-171 PMTNQEGETIGVLQ
+171 PMKNQEGETIGVLQ
-185 LINRKQQPDTRITQ
+185 LINRKQQSDTKISQ
-199 TNAISVTQRY
+199 VNAISSTQNY
-209 SSWEEQIITAL
+209 STWEEQIITAL

-280 GSGSLG
+280 AAGGLG

-292 RQIQEIRY
+292 RQFQEIRY

-352 IGIPHQASNDCPHC
+352 IGIAHQASNDCPHC
-366 HHQQRLDVE
+366 HHQQRLDME
-375 LQSKL
+375 LQNKL
-380 DRLYQHWE
+380 DRLHQHWE
-388 LVKKLDDPQVNFVP
+388 LVKRLDDPQVNFVP
-402 GLLDSIESISHDLQE
+402 GLLDSIESISRDLQE
-417 LSQWQYTDLQGHS
+417 MSEWQYVDLQGHS
-430 QPILTAAEIEQ
+430 QSILTATEIDQ

-465 DFLKQIPWTKHLQNV
+465 DFLKQIPWTKNLQNV

-527 YKPKFSIDRSLSILR
+527 YKPKFSIERSLSILR

-548 KINADLLDLFEQQQV
+548 KINVDLLNLFEQQQV

>member
-1 LPLAKTNQV
+1 MSQVNRLKRSLSNQLSSSS
-10 HQPEY
+10 
-15 PQWKTF
+15 KANL
-21 VENFTASRIM
+21 VENFVASPITSA
-31 PGKVDRRLT
+31 DRRST

-51 LLEVGQALSGSHD
+51 LLEVGQALSGSHN
-64 LAKLLEMILTS
+64 LAELLQMILAS
-75 SRHITCSDA
+75 SRQITCSDA

-91 RSQSAAELVF
+91 RSNFAPDLVF

-122 TQSLAGYVASTGLSL
+122 TQSLAGYVASTGESL
-137 NIADAYDLDPAL
+137 NITDAYSLDASL

-171 PMTNQEGETIGVLQ
+171 PMKNQEGETIGVLQ
-185 LINRKQQPDTRITQ
+185 LINRKQQPDIKISQANGIT
-199 TNAISVTQRY
+199 ATQSY
-209 SSWEEQIITAL
+209 STWEEQIITAL

-271 GLAQATHNV
+271 SLAQAAHHATA
-280 GSGSLG
+280 GSLG
-286 SIFFTD
+286 SILFTD
-292 RQIQEIRY
+292 RQLQEIRY

-340 QWQLSCAQAKFQ
+340 QWQLGCAQAKFQ
-352 IGIPHQASNDCPHC
+352 MGIPHQANDCPHC
-366 HHQQRLDVE
+366 HQQQLLDME
-375 LQSKL
+375 LQAKL
-380 DRLYQHWE
+380 DRLHQHWE
-388 LVKKLDDPQVNFVP
+388 LVKRLDNPQVNFVP

-417 LSQWQYTDLQGHS
+417 LSQWQYVDFQGHFR
-430 QPILTAAEIEQ
+430 PVLTATEIDQ

-465 DFLKQIPWTKHLQNV
+465 DFLKQIPWTKNLQNV

-548 KINADLLDLFEQQQV
+548 KINADLLDLFEQQQI

>member
-1 LPLAKTNQV
+1 
-10 HQPEY
+10 
-15 PQWKTF
+15 
-21 VENFTASRIM
+21 M
-31 PGKVDRRLT
+31 PVDRRSI
-40 SRSTESTIVGQ
+40 SRSTESTIVAQ

-64 LAKLLEMILTS
+64 LAELLEMILTS
-75 SRHITCSDA
+75 SRLITNSDA

-91 RSQSAAELVF
+91 QSESNSELVF

-108 LPITSFQESRISLT
+108 LPITSFQESRISLA
-122 TQSLAGYVASTGLSL
+122 TQSLAGYVATTGQSL
-137 NIADAYDLDPAL
+137 NIADAYDLDSVL

-185 LINRKQQPDTRITQ
+185 LINRKQQPDTRIYQ
-199 TNAISVTQRY
+199 ANAIDATQSY

-271 GLAQATHNV
+271 ALAQATHNV
-280 GSGSLG
+280 AAGSLG

-292 RQIQEIRY
+292 RQFQEIRY

-326 QLQSIEQRLSILQS
+326 QLASIEQRLAILQS

-352 IGIPHQASNDCPHC
+352 MGIPHQASSNCPHC

-375 LQSKL
+375 LQGKL
-380 DRLYQHWE
+380 DRLHQHWE

-402 GLLDSIESISHDLQE
+402 ALLDSIESISHDLQE
-417 LSQWQYTDLQGHS
+417 LSHWQYIDLQGHP
-430 QPILTAAEIEQ
+430 QPILTAVEIEQ
-441 LMIPRGSLTLAE
+441 LMIPRGSLTLTE

-465 DFLKQIPWTKHLQNV
+465 DFLEQIPWTKHLQNV
-480 PEIAGAHHEKLNG
+480 PAIAGAHHEKLNG

-499 LKAAEIPIQSQ
+499 VKAADIPIQSQ

-548 KINADLLDLFEQQQV
+548 KINADLLNLFEQQQV